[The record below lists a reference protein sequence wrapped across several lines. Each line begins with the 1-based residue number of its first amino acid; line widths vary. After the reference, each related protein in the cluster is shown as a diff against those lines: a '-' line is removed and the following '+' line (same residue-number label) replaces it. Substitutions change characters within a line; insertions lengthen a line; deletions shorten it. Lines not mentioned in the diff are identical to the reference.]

1 MNRYCR
7 NILHALGL
15 SYVCCLVLGSLSS
28 PVASAGEPAFSVM
41 SWNLEWFFDDSK
53 QGNLSALAKEKSAPN
68 RESWDWRRDA
78 VAASIAEVRPSI
90 VALQEI
96 EGPQV
101 LWYLARAIDREHA
114 LTYADHAIEGNDRY
128 TEQDVGLLTT
138 RPAEVVSLLTGSL
151 TERMRREGVYAPVP
165 KHLAAIMEIP
175 VNGQTETI
183 LVVNLHLRSGAA
195 EADTRAMQAAS
206 VNRWIA
212 LWQSPTTHL
221 IVLGD
226 FNTDASAGRIPAG
239 SEMSAFITR
248 GTTDPADDLVDLLER
263 VPNAGRQTHMIRGK
277 QFDRILVSQSLVDD
291 DPDRLDLCLRS
302 VVVRPDLSI
311 RGGVDVVDQH
321 WNHYWDIDAASR
333 DLSDHYPLIA
343 EFEIR

>member
-1 MNRYCR
+1 
-7 NILHALGL
+7 
-15 SYVCCLVLGSLSS
+15 
-28 PVASAGEPAFSVM
+28 M
-41 SWNLEWFFDDSK
+41 SWNLEWFFDDSR
-53 QGNLSALAKEKSAPN
+53 QGNVSALAQEKSAPN
-68 RESWDWRRDA
+68 RDAWDWRRDA
-78 VAASIAEVRPSI
+78 VAASIAAVKPTI

-101 LWYLARAIDREHA
+101 LWYLARAIEREHV
-114 LTYADHAIEGNDRY
+114 LSYADHALEGNDRY

-138 RPAEVVSLLTGSL
+138 GPAEVVSLLTGSV

-165 KHLAAIMEIP
+165 KHLAAILEIL
-175 VNGQTETI
+175 VEGQSETI

-212 LWQSPTTHL
+212 LWQSPITHL

-226 FNTDASAGRIPAG
+226 FNTEARADRITAG
-239 SEMSAFITR
+239 SEMSALITR
-248 GTTDPADDLVDLLER
+248 GTADPTDDLVDLLER
-263 VPNAGRQTHMIRGK
+263 VPDTERQTHMIRGK
-277 QFDRILVSQSLVDD
+277 EFDRILVSKSLVDD
-291 DPDRLDLCLRS
+291 DPDRLDVCLRS
-302 VVVRPDLSI
+302 VIVRPDLSI

-321 WNHYWDIDAASR
+321 WNHYWDIDAVSR